1 MNRGICILKK
11 RPSHETYM
19 RVCLVC
25 ERERVEA
32 CVRERPV
39 FLKRDLHIYKRDL
52 YIEQKRPIYI

>member
-11 RPSHETYM
+11 KPSNETYM

-25 ERERVEA
+25 ERDRVEA

-39 FLKRDLHIYKRDL
+39 YLKRDLYIYKRDL
-52 YIEQKRPIYI
+52 YI